1 MGTAAEKAQKRVKE
15 IEEMLKQAKA
25 RAQRIEATVKAK
37 ESKTA
42 RAERERKKYLVG
54 ALVLE
59 SMEKD
64 ASINQRML
72 EKLDKFLTRPNER
85 VLFGLSEK
93 SELSDLMKAA

>member
-1 MGTAAEKAQKRVKE
+1 MGTAADKAQKRVKE

-25 RAQRIEATVKAK
+25 RAQRIEAATKAK

-72 EKLDKFLTRPNER
+72 EKLDKFLTRPTER
-85 VLFGLSEK
+85 ALFGLSEK
-93 SELSDLMKAA
+93 SEPSDLMKAA

>member
-1 MGTAAEKAQKRVKE
+1 MGISAEKAQKRVKE

-85 VLFGLSEK
+85 TLFGLSEK
-93 SELSDLMKAA
+93 SEPSDLMKAA